1 MRSMF
6 RQLESSISAMARTL
20 LPNIA
25 LLVLS
30 ALDYAAQCQGREQH
44 QETISPRLM
53 IRRDAITYQNC
64 VINNFTNYPNHTVPI
79 LPSLVANYHPREFTV
94 PLDYKIITGF
104 ESTPQCIRPL
114 PAIPKRSDNGW
125 PDVPG
130 IPIAVQWSWQT
141 PRVCRRY

>member
-1 MRSMF
+1 MF

-53 IRRDAITYQNC
+53 IRRDAITYQN
-64 VINNFTNYPNHTVPI
+64 
-79 LPSLVANYHPREFTV
+79 
-94 PLDYKIITGF
+94 
-104 ESTPQCIRPL
+104 
-114 PAIPKRSDNGW
+114 
-125 PDVPG
+125 
-130 IPIAVQWSWQT
+130 
-141 PRVCRRY
+141 